1 VNSLWGWVGFN
12 VVVLAILAL
21 DLGVLH
27 RRSEKVSL
35 KEAASWSAVWVALSL
50 GFAFAIYQTMGKE
63 SGLEFLTGYLIEY
76 ALSVDNIFVF
86 VLIFTYFKVPEKYQH
101 RVLFWGIIGALVLRG
116 VMIVA
121 GSALVTRFAWTL
133 YIFGAFLVFTGVK
146 MAFQKDEDVY
156 NPERDPIL
164 RLARRLVPVT
174 DDYHGD
180 KFFIRQPGKTGRLR
194 YAATPLFIVLLIV
207 DTTDIIFATD
217 SIPAIFAVTRDP
229 FIVYTSNICAVL
241 GLRALYFL
249 LASVVDKFVYLKLGL
264 SLVLVF
270 IGGKMLL
277 EHFVHCRSSRRWAW
291 SVRSWPPRS
300 LPRSGGHGQG
310 TKACL
315 WVTPETSATSFG
327 YLPPLYIHLRISE
340 CDSLHARHSLRCLSL
355 LRSRARWLKMPE
367 RIWRWIFA

>member
-35 KEAASWSAVWVALSL
+35 KEAATWSAVWVALSL
-50 GFAFAIYQTMGKE
+50 GFAFAVYQTMGKE

-86 VLIFTYFKVPEKYQH
+86 VLIFTYFGVPEKYQH

-121 GSALVTRFAWTL
+121 GSALVTRFSWTL
-133 YIFGAFLVFTGVK
+133 YIFGAFLVFTGLR
-146 MAFQKDEDVY
+146 MALQKDENAY
-156 NPERDPIL
+156 NPDRDPVL
-164 RLARRLVPVT
+164 RLARRLIPVT
-174 DDYHGD
+174 DEYRGD
-180 KFFIRQPGKTGRLR
+180 KFFVREPDKTGKIR

-277 EHFVHCRSSRRWAW
+277 EHFVHLPIVA
-291 SVRSWPPRS
+291 S
-300 LPRSGGHGQG
+300 LGVVGAVLGASIL
-310 TKACL
+310 A
-315 WVTPETSATSFG
+315 
-327 YLPPLYIHLRISE
+327 
-340 CDSLHARHSLRCLSL
+340 SLRWP
-355 LRSRARWLKMPE
+355 RTGH
-367 RIWRWIFA
+367 

>member
-1 VNSLWGWVGFN
+1 MSSLWGWVGFN

-27 RRSEKVSL
+27 RRSAKVSL
-35 KEAASWSAVWVALSL
+35 KEASTWSAVWVALSL
-50 GFAFAIYQTMGKE
+50 CFAFAIYRTMGKE

-86 VLIFTYFKVPEKYQH
+86 VLIFSYFSVPEKYQH
-101 RVLFWGIIGALVLRG
+101 RVLFWGIIGALILRG

-133 YIFGAFLVFTGVK
+133 YIFGAFLVFTGIK
-146 MAFQKDEDVY
+146 MALQKDEQGY
-156 NPERDPIL
+156 NPERDPVL

-174 DDYHGD
+174 ADYRGD
-180 KFFIRQPGKTGRLR
+180 KFFVREPDKMGRMR

-207 DTTDIIFATD
+207 DTTDVIFATD

-249 LASVVDKFVYLKLGL
+249 LAGVVDKFVYLKLGL

-277 EHFVHCRSSRRWAW
+277 EPFVH
-291 SVRSWPPRS
+291 
-300 LPRSGGHGQG
+300 LPIVAALGVVGAMLGASIL
-310 TKACL
+310 A
-315 WVTPETSATSFG
+315 
-327 YLPPLYIHLRISE
+327 
-340 CDSLHARHSLRCLSL
+340 SLRWP
-355 LRSRARWLKMPE
+355 RTGH
-367 RIWRWIFA
+367 